1 MGIFSRRDYVFDAD
15 DVITA
20 SIQKIEIMIK
30 IFDYIFFRAIAFYK
44 NHHDYDP
51 EFAGVVVVVAF
62 QFLLFIDLLILLNLA
77 KLFYLHTQNS
87 KMYLILFVLFLLIP
101 NSIRYMNRNIQN
113 KIKQNWCNERDKK
126 SLHRLLLLS
135 SFIILSVVLLFI
147 RGGRLG

>member
-1 MGIFSRRDYVFDAD
+1 M
-15 DVITA
+15 
-20 SIQKIEIMIK
+20 
-30 IFDYIFFRAIAFYK
+30 
-44 NHHDYDP
+44 
-51 EFAGVVVVVAF
+51 VVVAF